1 MAEKNKFAAIG
12 KLASG
17 ILPGES
23 ATTKTS
29 AKDRYNEA
37 KEIAGA
43 TAVNKASLANKQAK
57 QAAALSNNS
66 KMTQALLGAQ
76 AATDAVAQGY
86 DEGIDRGANMAAQ
99 IASEEAREKEREQNQ
114 RQFEASQRQQKEE
127 AEKDRKFQKKE
138 NNKQRKSNMVNS
150 IVSSLTSKFF

>member
-1 MAEKNKFAAIG
+1 MAEKNKFAG
-12 KLASG
+12 MSG
-17 ILPGES
+17 DFVANKS
-23 ATTKTS
+23 TKTS

-37 KEIAGA
+37 KDIAGA

-66 KMTQALLGAQ
+66 KMTQALLGSQ
-76 AATDAVAQGY
+76 AAVDAVAQGY
-86 DEGIDRGANMAAQ
+86 DEGIDRGANIANQ

-114 RQFEASQRQQKEE
+114 RQFEASQKQQKEE

>member
-1 MAEKNKFAAIG
+1 MAEKNKFAGMSRDYA
-12 KLASG
+12 AN
-17 ILPGES
+17 
-23 ATTKTS
+23 KTS

-37 KEIAGA
+37 KEMAGA

-57 QAAALSNNS
+57 QAAAMSNNS
-66 KMTQALLGAQ
+66 KITQALLGSQ
-76 AATDAVAQGY
+76 AAVDAVSQGY

-127 AEKDRKFQKKE
+127 AEKDRKFQKSE
-138 NNKQRKSNMVNS
+138 NKKQRRSGL
-150 IVSSLTSKFF
+150 VSALVGGLTSKFF

>member
-1 MAEKNKFAAIG
+1 MAKKNIFAG
-12 KLASG
+12 MSG
-17 ILPGES
+17 DFV
-23 ATTKTS
+23 ANKTNKTS

-66 KMTQALLGAQ
+66 KITQALLGSQ
-76 AATDAVAQGY
+76 AAVDAVAQGY
-86 DEGIDRGANMAAQ
+86 DEGIDRGANIANQ
-99 IASEEAREKEREQNQ
+99 VASEEAREKEREQNQ
-114 RQFEASQRQQKEE
+114 RQFEASQRQQREE

-138 NNKQRKSNMVNS
+138 NKRNNRANMVNS
-150 IVSSLTSKFF
+150 IVSGFMGKLF

>member
-1 MAEKNKFAAIG
+1 MAKKNIYIG
-12 KLASG
+12 SSASG
-17 ILPGES
+17 LSGNS
-23 ATTKTS
+23 ATKTS

-37 KEIAGA
+37 KEMAGA

-76 AATDAVAQGY
+76 AATDAVSQGY

-99 IASEEAREKEREQNQ
+99 VASEEAREKEREQNQ
-114 RQFEASQRQQKEE
+114 RQFEAAQRQEREE
-127 AEKDRKFQKKE
+127 KEKDRKFQKKE
-138 NNKQRKSNMVNS
+138 NKRSQRAGLVNS
-150 IVSSLTSKFF
+150 LIGGITSKFF

>member
-1 MAEKNKFAAIG
+1 MAVR
-12 KLASG
+12 
-17 ILPGES
+17 
-23 ATTKTS
+23 

-43 TAVNKASLANKQAK
+43 TAANKASLANKQAK

-86 DEGIDRGANMAAQ
+86 DEGLDRGAN
-99 IASEEAREKEREQNQ
+99 IASSVAAEEAREKEREE
-114 RQFEASQRQQKEE
+114 RA
-127 AEKDRKFQKKE
+127 KDRKFQKSENKKE
-138 NNKQRKSNMVNS
+138 RRQGLINTAVGAALKG
-150 IVSSLTSKFF
+150 FGW

>member
-1 MAEKNKFAAIG
+1 MAEKNKFAVMSRDYA
-12 KLASG
+12 AN
-17 ILPGES
+17 
-23 ATTKTS
+23 KTS

-37 KEIAGA
+37 KEMAGA

-57 QAAALSNNS
+57 QAAAMSNNS
-66 KMTQALLGAQ
+66 KITQALLGSQ
-76 AATDAVAQGY
+76 AAVDAVAQGY
-86 DEGIDRGANMAAQ
+86 DEGIDRGANIAAQ

-150 IVSSLTSKFF
+150 IVSGLMGKFF

>member
-1 MAEKNKFAAIG
+1 MAVKNKYIG
-12 KLASG
+12 SSASMF
-17 ILPGES
+17 PGES
-23 ATTKTS
+23 AAKKS

-86 DEGIDRGANMAAQ
+86 DEGIDRGANMASQVA
-99 IASEEAREKEREQNQ
+99 AEEAREKEREQNQ
-114 RQFEASQRQQKEE
+114 KQFEAQLAQQAAE
-127 AEKDRKFQKKE
+127 AEKQRKFQKKE
-138 NNKQRKSNMVNS
+138 NKKDRKQGLVNAA
-150 IVSSLTSKFF
+150 IGAALKGFGW

>member
-1 MAEKNKFAAIG
+1 MAEKNK
-12 KLASG
+12 LASG
-17 ILPGES
+17 LQGNS
-23 ATTKTS
+23 TTKTS

-66 KMTQALLGAQ
+66 KMTQALLGSQ
-76 AATDAVAQGY
+76 AAVDAISQGY

-114 RQFEASQRQQKEE
+114 KQFEASQRQQKEE

-138 NNKQRKSNMVNS
+138 NKKQRNAGLVQ
-150 IVSSLTSKFF
+150 SLLGGFASKFF

>member
-1 MAEKNKFAAIG
+1 MAEKNIFAG
-12 KLASG
+12 MSG
-17 ILPGES
+17 DY
-23 ATTKTS
+23 AANKTNKTS

-37 KEIAGA
+37 KEMAGA

-66 KMTQALLGAQ
+66 KMTQALLGSQ
-76 AATDAVAQGY
+76 AAVDAVAQGY
-86 DEGIDRGANMAAQ
+86 DEGIDRGVNMAAQ

-150 IVSSLTSKFF
+150 IVSGLMGKFF

>member
-1 MAEKNKFAAIG
+1 MEKKNVGTSGDYAANK
-12 KLASG
+12 
-17 ILPGES
+17 
-23 ATTKTS
+23 TNKTS

-57 QAAALSNNS
+57 QAAAMSNNS
-66 KMTQALLGAQ
+66 KVMQAMLGAQ

-114 RQFEASQRQQKEE
+114 RQFEAQQRQQREE
-127 AEKDRKFQKKE
+127 AEKARKFQKKE
-138 NNKQRKSNMVNS
+138 NKKQRNAGLVQ
-150 IVSSLTSKFF
+150 SLLGGIASKFF

>member
-1 MAEKNKFAAIG
+1 MAVN
-12 KLASG
+12 
-17 ILPGES
+17 
-23 ATTKTS
+23 

-43 TAVNKASLANKQAK
+43 TAANKASLANKQAK

-76 AATDAVAQGY
+76 AATDAVSQGY
-86 DEGIDRGANMAAQ
+86 DEGIDRGASMASQVA
-99 IASEEAREKEREQNQ
+99 AEEAREKEREQNQ
-114 RQFEASQRQQKEE
+114 RQFEAQQKQAREE

-138 NNKQRKSNMVNS
+138 NKKEGKQGLINTAMSAAFKG
-150 IVSSLTSKFF
+150 FGW